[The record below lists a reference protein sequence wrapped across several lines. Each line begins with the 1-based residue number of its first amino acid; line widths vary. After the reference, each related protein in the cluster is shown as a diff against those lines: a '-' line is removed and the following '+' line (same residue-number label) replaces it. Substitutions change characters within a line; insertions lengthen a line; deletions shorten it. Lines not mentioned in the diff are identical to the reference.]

1 MNETQTEV
9 VLSALSRAIGALR
22 QDRESVQANPA
33 LTEEDRT
40 IVRNAISEELR
51 FLRARFMHHMWG
63 LDDHR

>member
-22 QDRESVQANPA
+22 QDRESVQQNPA
-33 LTEEDRT
+33 LSEDDRT
-40 IVRNAISEELR
+40 IVRNELSEELR
-51 FLRARFMHHMWG
+51 LLRARFMHHLWC